1 MPSRAS
7 FNIKDSGLVLLSM
20 RGPVSPF
27 DLRSGH
33 DVTFRDNFVPLV
45 WSFDVAFLGVQN
57 CIFGVFLLG

>member
-1 MPSRAS
+1 M
-7 FNIKDSGLVLLSM
+7 LLSM